1 MSTGERNISEHHTEQ
16 LTVPI
21 TQAESNP
28 GLQSIHPSIY
38 NPIAGEEPAAQIS
51 KLQQTDI
58 RVGTN
63 KKKLG

>member
-1 MSTGERNISEHHTEQ
+1 